1 MKFRSLQRDGEVA
14 TATPPTVEWTAA
26 GPQLP
31 EPGQLLTR
39 RQVALIRS
47 VREAVEPCAADLPRF
62 FYATLF
68 ERYPDVRDLF
78 PAQLDV
84 QQDRLLR
91 ALLLIVELVD
101 DPQHLA
107 EFCANLGRDHRKFGT
122 VTEHYAA
129 VGECLLATLEHFAG
143 PAWTPEAAAAWV
155 AAYNTAAQVMDSAA
169 IEDAQHRPAVW
180 HATVVGH
187 RRRAGDLAE
196 ITVRTDQPYPYTGG
210 QFISMDTPWWPKTWR
225 YYSPAN
231 APRSD
236 GTITFQVRA
245 VTGGRVSNAL
255 VRRATVGDMVRLGP
269 PLGEL
274 RIDPTVPHKVV
285 CVAGG
290 TGLAP
295 IRALVEQ
302 AVLDGSQRPID
313 LFVGART
320 LEELYDLDDLYQ
332 LAQRHPWIAVRAAVA
347 DEQTADSGDQLL
359 TALAQNGPWLHHDA
373 YLAGPASMIVSV
385 ARVLRRG
392 GMPLERLYH
401 DPFVSLDEVDQP

>member
-1 MKFRSLQRDGEVA
+1 
-14 TATPPTVEWTAA
+14 
-26 GPQLP
+26 
-31 EPGQLLTR
+31 
-39 RQVALIRS
+39 
-47 VREAVEPCAADLPRF
+47 
-62 FYATLF
+62 
-68 ERYPDVRDLF
+68 
-78 PAQLDV
+78 
-84 QQDRLLR
+84 
-91 ALLLIVELVD
+91 
-101 DPQHLA
+101 
-107 EFCANLGRDHRKFGT
+107 
-122 VTEHYAA
+122 
-129 VGECLLATLEHFAG
+129 
-143 PAWTPEAAAAWV
+143 
-155 AAYNTAAQVMDSAA
+155 
-169 IEDAQHRPAVW
+169 
-180 HATVVGH
+180 
-187 RRRAGDLAE
+187 
-196 ITVRTDQPYPYTGG
+196 
-210 QFISMDTPWWPKTWR
+210 
-225 YYSPAN
+225 
-231 APRSD
+231 
-236 GTITFQVRA
+236 
-245 VTGGRVSNAL
+245 
-255 VRRATVGDMVRLGP
+255 MVRLGP

-385 ARVLRRG
+385 ARLLRRG